1 MLESKRRVIATIEG
15 RIASTR
21 LPGKILYPLAGVPM
35 IGQIV
40 QRLRRAQR
48 VDEVVIATTD
58 SPTDQVVVDLG
69 QRLGVRVH
77 RGPVEDISERLRG
90 AAAGADT
97 VVQIT
102 GDCPLV
108 DPGLVDA
115 AVELLE
121 REQADYVSNSLHA
134 CTYPIGFDVRAFTM
148 EALLRSIALSDDPI
162 DRVHGSYFI
171 ARRPDLFHQ
180 VGWDAPTELRY
191 DGLRLTV
198 DEPADYELV
207 HRIYEELASQKPDFG
222 VAEVIALVQQ
232 NPSLAQINS
241 AVQQKQIEEG

>member
-1 MLESKRRVIATIEG
+1 MSKRRVIATIEG

-35 IGQIV
+35 IGQIA
-40 QRLRRAQR
+40 QRIRRALR

-58 SPTDQVVVDLG
+58 SPADQVVVDLG

-77 RGPVEDISERLRG
+77 CGPVEDISERLRG
-90 AAAGADT
+90 ATEGADI

-108 DPGLVDA
+108 DPSLVDA

-121 REQADYVSNSLHA
+121 REQADYVSNSLNA
-134 CTYPIGFDVRAFTM
+134 CTYPIGFDVRAFTK
-148 EALLRSIALSDDPI
+148 EALIRSMALSDDPI

-171 ARRPDLFHQ
+171 ARRPDLFRHA
-180 VGWDAPTELRY
+180 GWDAPSALRY

-207 HRIYEELASQKPDFG
+207 HRIYEALAAQNPEFG
-222 VAEVIALVQQ
+222 IADVIALLRQH
-232 NPSLAQINS
+232 PSWTQIN
-241 AVQQKQIEEG
+241 ATVRQKQVVEG

>member
-1 MLESKRRVIATIEG
+1 MSKRRVIATIEG

-35 IGQIV
+35 IGQIA
-40 QRLRRAQR
+40 QRVRRAQK

-58 SPTDQVVVDLG
+58 APADQVVVDLG
-69 QRLGVRVH
+69 QRLGIRVH
-77 RGPVEDISERLRG
+77 RGSVEDISERLLG
-90 AAAGADT
+90 AATGADI

-108 DPGLVDA
+108 DPKLVDRA
-115 AVELLE
+115 IELLE
-121 REQADYVSNSLHA
+121 QEQADYVSNSLHT

-148 EALLRSIALSDDPI
+148 EALLRSMSLSNDPI

-171 ARRPDLFHQ
+171 ARRPDLFRH
-180 VGWDAPTELRY
+180 VGWDAPPALRY
-191 DGLRLTV
+191 EGLRLTV

-207 HRIYEELASQKPDFG
+207 YRIYDELAYQNPEFG
-222 VAEVIALVQQ
+222 VTEVIALMRK
-232 NPSLAQINS
+232 NPAWVQIN
-241 AVQQKQIEEG
+241 AAIQQKQVEEG

>member
-1 MLESKRRVIATIEG
+1 MSKRRVVATIEG

-35 IGQIV
+35 IGQIA
-40 QRLRRAQR
+40 QRVERARR

-58 SPTDQVVVDLG
+58 TPADQVVADLG
-69 QRLGVRVH
+69 QRLGIRVH

-90 AAAGADT
+90 AAAGADI

-108 DPGLVDA
+108 DPDLVDA

-121 REQADYVSNSLHA
+121 AEQADYVSNSLHA

-148 EALLRSIALSDDPI
+148 EALQRSMDLSDDPI

-171 ARRPDLFHQ
+171 ARRPDLFRHA
-180 VGWDAPTELRY
+180 GWDAPPELRY
-191 DGLRLTV
+191 EGLRLTV
-198 DEPADYELV
+198 DEPADYGLV
-207 HRIYEELASQKPDFG
+207 VRIYEALAPTHPNFG
-222 VAEVIALVQQ
+222 VAEVIALIRQH
-232 NPSLAQINS
+232 PEWAAINS
-241 AVQQKQIEEG
+241 AVQQKQVEEG